1 MEIAVH
7 PKMSLPNTNQS
18 KRVLA
23 LIPARGGSKGLPRK
37 NILKAAKWPLI
48 AWTITAAQ
56 NSVVIDKLILSS
68 EDDEII
74 EIAREWG
81 CDVLFKR
88 PFDLAGDAARSVD
101 VVLHALKE
109 LPGYEYLILL
119 QPTSPLRLS
128 RDIDA
133 AFDLMIKRGA
143 TSCVSVCEAD
153 QSPYLMYD
161 MKDNGRL
168 YGLLAPLKGADRRQD
183 LPPAYI
189 LNGAI
194 YIIKVDQFLI
204 SKSFV
209 NDDTVGYEMSK
220 ERSIDIDCSLD
231 FEKFLAY
238 VAAHNITELP
248 LR

>member
-1 MEIAVH
+1 
-7 PKMSLPNTNQS
+7 MSLKNINQN

-23 LIPARGGSKGLPRK
+23 LIPARGGSKGLHRK
-37 NILKAAKWPLI
+37 NILQAAKWPLI
-48 AWTITAAQ
+48 AWTITAAH

-74 EIAREWG
+74 HIAREWG
-81 CDVLFKR
+81 CEAPFKR
-88 PFDLAGDAARSVD
+88 PNTLAEDGAKSVD
-101 VVLHALKE
+101 VALHALKE

-133 AFDLMIKRGA
+133 AFALMIKHGA
-143 TSCVSVCEAD
+143 TSCVSVCEAN

-161 MKDNGRL
+161 VEDNDRIF
-168 YGLLAPLKGADRRQD
+168 GLLAPPKGAHRRQD
-183 LPPAYI
+183 LPPVYV

-194 YIIKVDQFLI
+194 YITQVDEFLI
-204 SKSFV
+204 SKSFI
-209 NDDTVGYEMSK
+209 NDDTVAYKMSA
-220 ERSIDIDCSLD
+220 ERSIDIDSSLD

-238 VAAHNITELP
+238 IEANNITELP